1 MAATNKIK
9 FDLTAGFL
17 CRDRVKQDLEN
28 SKAKLKHWYPECH
41 VLLTE
46 NKDWFDTTFY
56 FEAYNIP
63 EEAEPALRKW
73 KKQIE
78 NLVG

>member
-1 MAATNKIK
+1 MAATIKIK

-46 NKDWFDTTFY
+46 NKDWLIQHSILKLITFQ
-56 FEAYNIP
+56 
-63 EEAEPALRKW
+63 
-73 KKQIE
+73 KKLSLLYASGRNKLKI
-78 NLVG
+78 